1 MGKLLFTLLI
11 AAGLACQHS
20 SAKAQS
26 KISPEAFETKLQ
38 QDSTIQLID
47 VRTPEEYVA
56 GHIAGSVNMNI
67 YDDDF
72 AAQFGKLDKNR
83 PVLVYCAR
91 GGRSADAAE
100 QMAKA
105 GYTQVFD
112 LNGGFIA
119 WKDAGKPVT
128 KN

>member
-1 MGKLLFTLLI
+1 MGKLLFSLLL
-11 AAGLACQHS
+11 AAVLACQHS
-20 SAKAQS
+20 NVKAQA
-26 KISPEAFETKLQ
+26 KISPADFETKLQ

-47 VRTPEEYVA
+47 VRTPEEYAA

-72 AAQFGKLDKNR
+72 AVQFGKLDKNR
-83 PVLVYCAR
+83 PVLVYCAK

-100 QMAKA
+100 QIAKA
-105 GYTQVFD
+105 GYSQVFD

>member
-1 MGKLLFTLLI
+1 MGKLLFSLLL
-11 AAGLACQHS
+11 AAGMACQYS
-20 SAKAQS
+20 NVTAQS
-26 KISPEAFETKLQ
+26 KISPAAFETKLQ
-38 QDSTIQLID
+38 QDSTVQLID
-47 VRTPEEYVA
+47 VRTPEEYAA

-83 PVLVYCAR
+83 PVLVYCAK

-100 QMAKA
+100 QIAKA
-105 GYTQVFD
+105 GYPQVFD
-112 LNGGFIA
+112 LVGGFIA